1 MCFQNRISQL
11 VDKEEYIIVKEK
23 VIEWGDDMFGK
34 NKRIYFQNVP
44 DVTEL
49 PKIEP
54 MMKAVTVEI
63 QVTTLINH

>member
-1 MCFQNRISQL
+1 
-11 VDKEEYIIVKEK
+11 
-23 VIEWGDDMFGK
+23 MFGK